1 MSDTPRTDAA
11 CGWPL
16 GHHGRIESSD
26 LKCSPDG
33 PFIHSSVARELERE
47 NAALREKFATIPDD
61 VWSKADL
68 VKQIHQALAE
78 RDDADRKNAAL
89 REKFMFAES
98 EIILLREDRE
108 ELRELTARMAK
119 EMRETDHEFC
129 SLVDYDNLQNK
140 I

>member
-1 MSDTPRTDAA
+1 MNDTPTQTIADALLLLS
-11 CGWPL
+11 L
-16 GHHGRIESSD
+16 GNDNEIGKDASER
-26 LKCSPDG
+26 LMK
-33 PFIHSSVARELERE
+33 LERE
-47 NAALREKFATIPDD
+47 
-61 VWSKADL
+61 
-68 VKQIHQALAE
+68 
-78 RDDADRKNAAL
+78 NAAL

-108 ELRELTARMAK
+108 ELRELAARMAK

>member
-1 MSDTPRTDAA
+1 MSEHWFTNETTKLLAENLAQRSRLD
-11 CGWPL
+11 
-16 GHHGRIESSD
+16 
-26 LKCSPDG
+26 
-33 PFIHSSVARELERE
+33 ELERE
-47 NAALREKFATIPDD
+47 
-61 VWSKADL
+61 
-68 VKQIHQALAE
+68 
-78 RDDADRKNAAL
+78 NAAL

-108 ELRELTARMAK
+108 ELRELAARMAK

>member
-11 CGWPL
+11 VFLTIGA
-16 GHHGRIESSD
+16 GYN
-26 LKCSPDG
+26 
-33 PFIHSSVARELERE
+33 SVDPNFARELERE
-47 NAALREKFATIPDD
+47 
-61 VWSKADL
+61 
-68 VKQIHQALAE
+68 
-78 RDDADRKNAAL
+78 NAAL

-108 ELRELTARMAK
+108 ELRELAARMAK

>member
-1 MSDTPRTDAA
+1 MSNTPKTDAA
-11 CGWPL
+11 CGWPW
-16 GHHGRIESSD
+16 GHHGRIESND
-26 LKCSPDG
+26 LLINVDG
-33 PFIHSSVARELERE
+33 PFVHAAVARELERE
-47 NAALREKFATIPDD
+47 NAALRRD
-61 VWSKADL
+61 VYQCPPTSENDYEGFKWRDACEEL
-68 VKQIHQALAE
+68 ERENAE
-78 RDDADRKNAAL
+78 LRK
-89 REKFMFAES
+89 KFMFAES

>member
-1 MSDTPRTDAA
+1 MSDHLIAEANRHAKALPKMTLPTTK
-11 CGWPL
+11 PN
-16 GHHGRIESSD
+16 D
-26 LKCSPDG
+26 LDL
-33 PFIHSSVARELERE
+33 AWYRRECELLQDRNEALERE
-47 NAALREKFATIPDD
+47 
-61 VWSKADL
+61 
-68 VKQIHQALAE
+68 
-78 RDDADRKNAAL
+78 NAAL

-108 ELRELTARMAK
+108 ELRELAARMAK